1 MPLRA
6 CAPQPLISTLAT
18 CQNAQASVDQMN
30 ATFQQLGSESKYAS
44 SVQTITQS
52 LAANM
57 PYLASAGIWGIGLCA
72 TVYQIGI
79 QADTL
84 TNQMLSDHSMATVP
98 GPTCLDQSA
107 IGLPTGGQL
116 TTGLVVLG
124 ALALFLVL
132 GKGKL

>member
-1 MPLRA
+1 M
-6 CAPQPLISTLAT
+6 AT
-18 CQNAQASVDQMN
+18 CNNAQASVDQMN
-30 ATFQQLGSESKYAS
+30 ATFQQLGSESKYSS

-57 PYLASAGIWGIGLCA
+57 PITASIGFGIGLCA

-79 QADTL
+79 QADML
-84 TNQMLSDHSMATVP
+84 TNQMLADHGMATVP

-124 ALALFLVL
+124 ALALFLL
-132 GKGKL
+132 LRGKSL